1 MMSHI
6 SFFCTYLSIF
16 APISTNGV
24 HLSHIS
30 SCTGFPSLVDAKDA
44 QAHRQD
50 KHTNKNRP
58 HTFIYTEEQT
68 EMLGMKIWECWQLQ
82 ANLQQ

>member
-6 SFFCTYLSIF
+6 CFFCTYLSIF

-68 EMLGMKIWECWQLQ
+68 EMLGMKIWEC
-82 ANLQQ
+82 